1 MQMDA
6 SYEVSFLFALC
17 FTVAV
22 ETAVLFL
29 SARLL
34 LKLKRNDAPDALLL
48 FCGAALSFATLPYVW
63 FVFPA
68 FIGGAQYVAA
78 AELFAFTAEAIGYKF
93 ILRVDWKRA
102 AALSF
107 ICNAASFLLGLL
119 VF

>member
-1 MQMDA
+1 M
-6 SYEVSFLFALC
+6 FLGALF

-22 ETAVLFL
+22 ETVALFLCARVLF
-29 SARLL
+29 
-34 LKLKRNDAPDALLL
+34 KMKQKQAPDALLL
-48 FCGAALSFATLPYVW
+48 FCGVALSFATLPYVW
-63 FVFPA
+63 FVFPMLA
-68 FIGGAQYVAA
+68 SGTAYVAA
-78 AELFAFTAEAIGYKF
+78 AELFAFAVEAIGYKF

>member
-1 MQMDA
+1 MEG
-6 SYEVSFLFALC
+6 SYEQLFLYALF

-29 SARLL
+29 CARLL
-34 LKLKRNDAPDALLL
+34 FKMKKKEAPDALLL
-48 FCGAALSFATLPYVW
+48 FCGIALSFATLPYAW
-63 FVFPA
+63 FIFPS
-68 FIGGAQYVAA
+68 FTSGAAYAA
-78 AELFAFTAEAIGYKF
+78 GAELFAFAAEAIGYKF
-93 ILRVDWKRA
+93 ILRVDWERA